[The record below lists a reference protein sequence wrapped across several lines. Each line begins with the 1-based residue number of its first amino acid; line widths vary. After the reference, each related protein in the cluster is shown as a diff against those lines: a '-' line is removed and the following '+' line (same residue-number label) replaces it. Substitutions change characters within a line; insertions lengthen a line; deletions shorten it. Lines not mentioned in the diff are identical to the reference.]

1 VSDLDGNSVQI
12 GEARFLA
19 HLKWPAKCQGPTLQN
34 RVVFVFCVVEVQ
46 SFKLENGIYFE
57 L

>member
-1 VSDLDGNSVQI
+1 MSDLDGNSVQI